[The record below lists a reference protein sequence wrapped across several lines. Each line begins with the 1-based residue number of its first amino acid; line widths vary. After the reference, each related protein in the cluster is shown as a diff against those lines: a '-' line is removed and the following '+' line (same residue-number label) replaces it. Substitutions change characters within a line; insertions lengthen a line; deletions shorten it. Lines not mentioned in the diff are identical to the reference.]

1 MEIYEYVLVNG
12 KRENTG
18 FENFITENRY
28 LLKDADIFY
37 KTLRGR
43 TRNTKNI
50 EVQINGIAR
59 KKFASCKYFL

>member
-1 MEIYEYVLVNG
+1 MEVYEYVLVNG

-18 FENFITENRY
+18 LEIFNTEKRY

-43 TRNTKNI
+43 TRNAKNV
-50 EVQINGIAR
+50 EVQINRIAR

>member
-18 FENFITENRY
+18 FENFITEKRY

-37 KTLRGR
+37 QTLRGR
-43 TRNTKNI
+43 TRNTKNV

-59 KKFASCKYFL
+59 KKFTLCKYFL